1 MAKLPFSKLNLSKD
15 VVKTD
20 EIEWNEQTIVV
31 KSYLPVEEKFEV
43 ISNVINRSA
52 DDNNFANPLKVEI
65 FTTLEIISAYTN
77 ISFTEKQKEDPSKL
91 FDLVV
96 SSGLYKEIICAIP
109 HTEIESLQCYINSTI
124 DAVYKYRNSIMGLLE
139 NITTDYS
146 NLNLEATEIQKKLA
160 DPNNMQLLRDVLTK
174 LG

>member
-1 MAKLPFSKLNLSKD
+1 MAKLAFTKLSLSKNQE
-15 VVKTD
+15 VKIVEFNGQD
-20 EIEWNEQTIVV
+20 IEV
-31 KSYLPVEEKFEV
+31 KQYLPVNDKFEV
-43 ISNVINRSA
+43 IGNIINRSA